1 MKKIFNIV
9 ILSLIITNFNS
20 ISLATNGS
28 GELKFSSASF
38 NNFLAYM
45 RGDGNPSGEV
55 GKKKGTPLAFAI
67 NEKGNYSFYYYCPM
81 KFGDNCYPSHM
92 EAMNNCTKAS
102 KARGNGRCYVFAK
115 TRKIVW
121 DSKNIRLKRKFDEQ
135 TIRRIF
141 QENNWYGAST
151 NQSSNTEKKDTKPK
165 IIKKKSIDN
174 VDIVK
179 ELKELN
185 SLLESG
191 VISAKEFEK
200 AKKKIL
206 E

>member
-1 MKKIFNIV
+1 MCFVRITIIFFF
-9 ILSLIITNFNS
+9 LINVNN
-20 ISLATNGS
+20 ISLATSGT

-67 NEKGNYSFYYYCPM
+67 NEKGNYSYYFYCPM

-92 EAMNNCTKAS
+92 EAMNRCSKAS
-102 KARGNGRCYVFAK
+102 KSRGTGRCYVFAK
-115 TRKIVW
+115 ARKIVW
-121 DSKNIRLKRKFDEQ
+121 DSKNIKLRRKFDEQ
-135 TIRRIF
+135 GIRKIF
-141 QENNWYGAST
+141 QENNWYGALT
-151 NQSSNTEKKDTKPK
+151 DQSSNTEKKDTKTK
-165 IIKKKSIDN
+165 ITKKKSTDN

-200 AKKKIL
+200 AKKKLL

>member
-1 MKKIFNIV
+1 MK
-9 ILSLIITNFNS
+9 
-20 ISLATNGS
+20 
-28 GELKFSSASF
+28 
-38 NNFLAYM
+38 Y
-45 RGDGNPSGEV
+45 
-55 GKKKGTPLAFAI
+55 
-67 NEKGNYSFYYYCPM
+67 
-81 KFGDNCYPSHM
+81 GDNCYPGHM

-151 NQSSNTEKKDTKPK
+151 NQSSNTEKKDTKSK
-165 IIKKKSIDN
+165 ITKKKSIDN

-185 SLLESG
+185 RLLESG

-200 AKKKIL
+200 AKKKLL

>member
-1 MKKIFNIV
+1 M
-9 ILSLIITNFNS
+9 SWARLIIIFFFLINVNN
-20 ISLATNGS
+20 ISLATSGS
-28 GELKFSSASF
+28 GELKFSSSSF

-55 GKKKGTPLAFAI
+55 GKKKGTPLGFAI
-67 NEKGNYSFYYYCPM
+67 NEKGNYSYYFYCPM
-81 KFGDNCYPSHM
+81 KFGDNCYPGHM
-92 EAMNNCTKAS
+92 EAMNACSKAS
-102 KARGNGRCYVFAK
+102 KARGTGRCYVFAK
-115 TRKIVW
+115 ARKIVW
-121 DSKNIRLKRKFDEQ
+121 DSKNIKLRRKFDEQ
-135 TIRRIF
+135 AIRKIF
-141 QENNWYGAST
+141 QENNWYGALT
-151 NQSSNTEKKDTKPK
+151 DQSSNTEKKDTKTK
-165 IIKKKSIDN
+165 ITKKKSTDN

-200 AKKKIL
+200 AKKKLL